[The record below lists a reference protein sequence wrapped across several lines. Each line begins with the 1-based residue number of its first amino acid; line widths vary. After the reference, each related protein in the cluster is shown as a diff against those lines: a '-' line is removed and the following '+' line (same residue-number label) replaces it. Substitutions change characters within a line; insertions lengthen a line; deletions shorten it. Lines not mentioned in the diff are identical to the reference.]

1 MAAAK
6 YSFKEA
12 LKNKKLQLGF
22 WQSLASTSTSEISA
36 QIGFDWLLID
46 GEHAPNDIA
55 DITNLLRVVDPSDS
69 HAVVRVVAGIPHIIK
84 QVLDAGAQSIL
95 VPMVDTADQ
104 ARELVRAVRYPPDGI
119 RGAAL
124 VTRAAQYGHTDSY
137 ASTANDQICLLVQAE
152 SKTAIENLDEICAVE
167 GVDGVFIGPFDL
179 AASMGFIN
187 DPNNKAVQDTIEQAI
202 LKIVASGKA
211 AGILMLDETRA
222 KKYIEMGALFV
233 AVGTD
238 VSTFS
243 NATKK
248 LLANYRGSNFSSDG
262 NSVY

>member
-84 QVLDAGAQSIL
+84 QVLDAGAKSIL

>member
-1 MAAAK
+1 M
-6 YSFKEA
+6 
-12 LKNKKLQLGF
+12 
-22 WQSLASTSTSEISA
+22 
-36 QIGFDWLLID
+36 
-46 GEHAPNDIA
+46 
-55 DITNLLRVVDPSDS
+55 
-69 HAVVRVVAGIPHIIK
+69 
-84 QVLDAGAQSIL
+84 
-95 VPMVDTADQ
+95 
-104 ARELVRAVRYPPDGI
+104 
-119 RGAAL
+119 

>member
-6 YSFKEA
+6 NSFKEA

-124 VTRAAQYGHTDSY
+124 VT
-137 ASTANDQICLLVQAE
+137 
-152 SKTAIENLDEICAVE
+152 
-167 GVDGVFIGPFDL
+167 
-179 AASMGFIN
+179 
-187 DPNNKAVQDTIEQAI
+187 
-202 LKIVASGKA
+202 
-211 AGILMLDETRA
+211 
-222 KKYIEMGALFV
+222 
-233 AVGTD
+233 
-238 VSTFS
+238 
-243 NATKK
+243 
-248 LLANYRGSNFSSDG
+248 
-262 NSVY
+262 

>member
-1 MAAAK
+1 MAAPRNK
-6 YSFKEA
+6 FKET
-12 LKNKKLQLGF
+12 LKKKKMQLGF
-22 WQSLASTSTSEISA
+22 WQSLASTSTCEISA

-55 DITNLLRVVDPSDS
+55 NIADLLRVIDPSDS
-69 HAVVRVVAGIPHIIK
+69 QAVVRVVAGIPHIIK

-95 VPMVDTADQ
+95 VPMVDTAEQ
-104 ARELVRAVRYPPDGI
+104 AREMVRAVRYPPDGI

-124 VTRAAQYGHTDSY
+124 VTRAAQYGNVENY
-137 ASTANDQICLLVQAE
+137 APTANDEICLLVQAE

-167 GVDGVFIGPFDL
+167 GLDGVFIGPFDL
-179 AASMGFIN
+179 AASMGFIH
-187 DPNNKAVQDTIEQAI
+187 DPNNEVVQKTIEQAI
-202 LKIVASGKA
+202 SKIVSSGKA
-211 AGILMLDETRA
+211 AGILMLDEIRA

-248 LLANYRGSNFSSDG
+248 LLANYRGSNFSPNS

>member
-6 YSFKEA
+6 NSFKEA

-119 RGAAL
+119 RGAAFG
-124 VTRAAQYGHTDSY
+124 TRAAQYGHTDSY

-179 AASMGFIN
+179 AASMGFIY